1 MSRDP
6 MGDGTTTAHRRRTAT
21 RTLGLLVL
29 SATALVVALLLTPAV
44 PVTVF
49 GQDLQLG
56 AVAPSAGLGVSG
68 PGQADLFGEGPV
80 DTVLEFDGPLRPR
93 LVWQRFNRDD
103 AASSFIQADQSSGGV
118 HLGTQELGQA
128 LASGWS
134 LYLMRLTLVAGGL
147 GGVAYLGL
155 VGLRSITN
163 PARARTRSRS
173 RRLLTLTACVAVP
186 MLLTAGAA
194 ALTVTSARD
203 QLTAVSSLA
212 DLTGT
217 ARLATAPAATGPVRE
232 DVDVVVLGDSTAAG
246 VGNAPLIDPTAL
258 DTTCGRS
265 RDAYASV
272 LQSATGLRVVNLACS
287 SATLA
292 KGVLG
297 PQHEGAT
304 TIEPQLGVLK
314 SIRSVRAVVLSIGA
328 NDVGWSDFLQYCYGL
343 PRCDDQASQ
352 RLFENRLDTFR
363 LQYAQLL
370 QQLSDLP
377 QHPKVIVTGYYDPF
391 GDTFGCPALR
401 DPHAP
406 AVLSPGYGFAADPGQ
421 DNQKQKV
428 TEKIEPLRSHLAL
441 LNDILAK
448 GAAAFGYVTVL
459 PSFAGHALCSDQPW
473 VQGLSERYPFH
484 PNAAGELAIAALQLP
499 QIATLA
505 RTTG

>member
-1 MSRDP
+1 
-6 MGDGTTTAHRRRTAT
+6 
-21 RTLGLLVL
+21 VL
-29 SATALVVALLLTPAV
+29 S
-44 PVTVF
+44 
-49 GQDLQLG
+49 
-56 AVAPSAGLGVSG
+56 
-68 PGQADLFGEGPV
+68 
-80 DTVLEFDGPLRPR
+80 FDGPLRPR
-93 LVWQRFNRDD
+93 LVWQRFNRDG
-103 AASSFIQADQSSGGV
+103 AASSFIQAAPPSGGV
-118 HLGTQELGQA
+118 QLGTQELGQA

-134 LYLMRLTLVAGGL
+134 LYLVRLILVAGGL

-155 VGLRSITN
+155 VGLRSIAN
-163 PARARTRSRS
+163 PNRARTRSRR
-173 RRLLTLTACVAVP
+173 RRLLTLTACVTLP

-217 ARLATAPAATGPVRE
+217 ARLATAPEAIGPVRD

-246 VGNAPLIDPTAL
+246 VGNAPPVDPTAL

-292 KGVLG
+292 QGVLG
-297 PQHEGAT
+297 PQNEGAT
-304 TIEPQLGVLK
+304 TIPPQLGVLK
-314 SIRSVRAVVLSIGA
+314 SLTSARAVVLSIGA

-406 AVLSPGYGFAADPGQ
+406 TVLSPGYGFGADPGQ
-421 DNQKQKV
+421 DNQKQKI

-441 LNDILAK
+441 LNEILAK
-448 GAAAFGYVTVL
+448 GAAAFGYVTVV
-459 PSFAGHALCSDQPW
+459 PSFTGHALCSDQPW
-473 VQGLSERYPFH
+473 VQALSERYPFH
-484 PNAAGELAIAALQLP
+484 PNAAGELAIAAVQLP
-499 QIATLA
+499 QIATLV
-505 RTTG
+505 RTTA